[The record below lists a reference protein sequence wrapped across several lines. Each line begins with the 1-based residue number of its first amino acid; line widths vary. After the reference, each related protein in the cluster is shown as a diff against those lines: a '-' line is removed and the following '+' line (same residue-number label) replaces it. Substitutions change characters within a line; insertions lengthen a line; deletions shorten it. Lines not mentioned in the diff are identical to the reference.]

1 MIPGDRTPRDP
12 VPGAAI
18 PGDPVPRYPVSGEL
32 ARRAEAWITED
43 PGLAD
48 RAELQDLLDAARRDD
63 PAGRAAAAGLAD
75 RFAGR
80 LEFGTAG
87 LRGAMGAGPNRM
99 NRAVVRAATAGLAR
113 WLREHHP
120 AAAQA
125 GVVLGWD
132 ARHRSAEFAAE
143 ATAVLTG
150 AGIRVHLLPGRSPT
164 PLLAF
169 AVRHLSAGAAVMITA
184 SHNPAA
190 DNGYKLYLGD
200 GAQIVPPV
208 DAQIEAAIRDVGP
221 LPAIPLGPP
230 DSPLITR
237 HGDEIAQAYLD
248 AILAASP
255 GVPPPGG
262 VADLLVVYTPLHG
275 VAGSL
280 MLRAIRRPG
289 YPAPQVVAAQ
299 AEPDPYFPTV
309 PFPNP
314 EEPGALDLA
323 LAYARDLAADLVL
336 ASDPDG
342 DRLAVAV
349 PDPAA
354 EGGWRTLTGDQVGA
368 LLGAF
373 VLGAV
378 KLGAVEPGALEDG
391 ALEDGALEAEAL
403 EAGAVEDGALEPGAV
418 EAFESGV
425 LEAEAFEAGTAEA
438 GAVEAGAVEAGAVE
452 AGAREVGASAGQG
465 DPRERLA
472 ASTVVSS
479 SLLSKIAAAAGV
491 QYAETLTGFK
501 WIVRAA
507 DERPGTRF
515 VFGYE
520 EALGY
525 AVGDVVRDKD
535 GMSAALAML
544 GLTAQA
550 RAAGQSVLDR
560 WDALETAHG
569 VHLTAQL
576 TLPTRAPGEIM
587 AGLRAAPPA
596 ALGGSPVRSVTDLA
610 PGSAELPPT
619 DALILRLDGARVVV
633 RPSGTEPKLKAYLE
647 VTEPVAPGGLAEAR
661 RRAGSRMT
669 PLRAAVQALLAP
681 APS

>member
-1 MIPGDRTPRDP
+1 MIPGDPTPRDP

-18 PGDPVPRYPVSGEL
+18 PGDPAPRYPVSGDL
-32 ARRAEAWITED
+32 ARRAEAWIAED
-43 PGLAD
+43 PSLAD

-63 PAGRAAAAGLAD
+63 PAGRAAAADLAD

-87 LRGAMGAGPNRM
+87 LRGAMGSGPNRM

-113 WLREHHP
+113 WLREHRP

-150 AGIRVHLLPGRSPT
+150 AAIRVHLLPGRSPT

-169 AVRHLSAGAAVMITA
+169 AVRHLSAGAGVMITA
-184 SHNPAA
+184 SHNPPA

-208 DAQIEAAIRDVGP
+208 DAEIEAAIRGLGP
-221 LPAIPLGPP
+221 LSGIPLGPP
-230 DSPLITR
+230 EGPLITR
-237 HGDEIAQAYLD
+237 VGDEIAQAYLN

-255 GVPPPGG
+255 AGPRPVGG
-262 VADLLVVYTPLHG
+262 VSPAGPPSGDPTAPAGPPRVGPTSPARAATADHAADLRVVYTPLHG
-275 VAGSL
+275 VAGPL
-280 MLRAIRRPG
+280 MLRAIERAG
-289 YPAPQVVAAQ
+289 YPAPHVVAAQ
-299 AEPDPYFPTV
+299 AEPDPDFPTV
-309 PFPNP
+309 SFPNP

-323 LAYARDLAADLVL
+323 LARAREVHADLVL

-354 EGGWRTLTGDQVGA
+354 DGGWRTLTGDQVGA

-373 VLGAV
+373 VL
-378 KLGAVEPGALEDG
+378 
-391 ALEDGALEAEAL
+391 EA
-403 EAGAVEDGALEPGAV
+403 
-418 EAFESGV
+418 
-425 LEAEAFEAGTAEA
+425 TARQA
-438 GAVEAGAVEAGAVE
+438 
-452 AGAREVGASAGQG
+452 
-465 DPRERLA
+465 DPRQWLA

-479 SLLSKIAAAAGV
+479 SLLSRVAAAAGV

-507 DERPGTRF
+507 DERPRTLF

-535 GMSAALAML
+535 GISAALAML
-544 GLTAQA
+544 GLMAQA
-550 RAAGQSVLDR
+550 RSGGQSVLDR

-596 ALGGSPVRSVTDLA
+596 TLGEFPVREMTDLA
-610 PGSAELPPT
+610 PGGALPPA
-619 DALILRLDGARVVV
+619 DALILRLDGARVVL

-647 VTEPVAPGGLAEAR
+647 VVEPLGSGRLAGAR
-661 RRAGSRMT
+661 RRAGARMT
-669 PLRAAVQALLAP
+669 PLRAAVEALLTP
-681 APS
+681 LS

>member
-1 MIPGDRTPRDP
+1 MIPGDPAPHDP

-18 PGDPVPRYPVSGEL
+18 PGDPVPRYPVSRDL

-48 RAELQDLLDAARRDD
+48 RAELQDLLDAAQRDD
-63 PAGRAAAAGLAD
+63 PAGRAAAADLAD

-99 NRAVVRAATAGLAR
+99 NQAVVRAATAGLAR
-113 WLREHHP
+113 WLREHRP

-143 ATAVLTG
+143 AAAVLTG
-150 AGIRVHLLPGRSPT
+150 AGIRVELLPGRSPT

-169 AVRHLSAGAAVMITA
+169 AVRHRSAGAGVMITA
-184 SHNPAA
+184 SHNPPA

-221 LPAIPLGPP
+221 LRGIPVGPP

-248 AILAASP
+248 AIVAASP

-275 VAGSL
+275 VAGPL
-280 MLRAIRRPG
+280 MLRAIRRAG

-323 LAYARDLAADLVL
+323 LGYARDLGADLVL

-349 PDPAA
+349 PDPGA
-354 EGGWRTLTGDQVGA
+354 ESGWRTLSGDQVGA

-378 KLGAVEPGALEDG
+378 EPGAVETEEFG
-391 ALEDGALEAEAL
+391 
-403 EAGAVEDGALEPGAV
+403 AGAIEAGALEPGKVEA
-418 EAFESGV
+418 EAFEAGV
-425 LEAEAFEAGTAEA
+425 LEAEAFQA
-438 GAVEAGAVEAGAVE
+438 GAVEAGAL
-452 AGAREVGASAGQG
+452 EVGASTGQG

-472 ASTVVSS
+472 ATTVVSS
-479 SLLSKIAAAAGV
+479 SLLSKIAAAADV

-520 EALGY
+520 EAIGY

-535 GMSAALAML
+535 GISAALAML

-550 RAAGQSVLDR
+550 RSAGQSVLDR

-587 AGLRAAPPA
+587 AQLRAAAPGT
-596 ALGGSPVRSVTDLA
+596 LGESPVRSVTDLA

-619 DALILRLDGARVVV
+619 DALILRLDGARVVL

-647 VTEPVAPGGLAEAR
+647 VTEPVGPAGLAEAR
-661 RRAGSRMT
+661 RRAEARMT
-669 PLRAAVQALLAP
+669 PLRAGVQALFAP
-681 APS
+681 AS

>member
-1 MIPGDRTPRDP
+1 MIPGDPTPRDP

-18 PGDPVPRYPVSGEL
+18 PGDPAPRYPVSGDL
-32 ARRAEAWITED
+32 ARRAEAWIAED
-43 PGLAD
+43 PSLAD

-63 PAGRAAAAGLAD
+63 PAGRAAAADLAD

-87 LRGAMGAGPNRM
+87 LRGAMGSGPNRM

-113 WLREHHP
+113 WLREHRP

-150 AGIRVHLLPGRSPT
+150 AAIRVHLLPGRSPT

-169 AVRHLSAGAAVMITA
+169 AVRHLSAGAGVMITA
-184 SHNPAA
+184 SHNPPA

-208 DAQIEAAIRDVGP
+208 DAQIEAAIRGVGP

-262 VADLLVVYTPLHG
+262 VADLRVVYTPLHG
-275 VAGSL
+275 VAGPL
-280 MLRAIRRPG
+280 MLRAIQRAG
-289 YPAPQVVAAQ
+289 YPAPHVVAAQ
-299 AEPDPYFPTV
+299 AEPDPHFPTV

-323 LAYARDLAADLVL
+323 LALAGDLAADLVL

-342 DRLAVAV
+342 DRLAVSV
-349 PDPAA
+349 PDPGA

-373 VLGAV
+373 VLGV
-378 KLGAVEPGALEDG
+378 F
-391 ALEDGALEAEAL
+391 EAGPF
-403 EAGAVEDGALEPGAV
+403 EAGAVGSGP
-418 EAFESGV
+418 FEGGP
-425 LEAEAFEAGTAEA
+425 FEAGPFEA
-438 GAVEAGAVEAGAVE
+438 GAVEADAL
-452 AGAREVGASAGQG
+452 EVRASAGQG

-479 SLLSKIAAAAGV
+479 SLLSKIADADGV

-535 GMSAALAML
+535 GISAALAML
-544 GLTAQA
+544 ELMAQA
-550 RAAGQSVLDR
+550 RSAGQSVLDR

-596 ALGGSPVRSVTDLA
+596 TLGEFPVREMTDLA
-610 PGSAELPPT
+610 PGGALPPA
-619 DALILRLDGARVVV
+619 DALILRLDGARVVL

-647 VTEPVAPGGLAEAR
+647 VVEPLGSGRLAGAR
-661 RRAGSRMT
+661 RRAGARMT
-669 PLRAAVQALLAP
+669 PLRASVVALLTP
-681 APS
+681 PS